1 MERLFQGRFK
11 LYLCAHYSLLFC
23 LSSNE
28 MASSDHL
35 GSLSAQNSLTYITVR
50 KFGGGET
57 HGSGLEAISASFSAI
72 AASVTIKAHSVVP
85 ETHHCLPDVSSQ
97 SSLWDLRSTE
107 RKCTCMAA
115 KFFCSCEG
123 AWWTNR
129 SQLAWRG
136 LLASRI
142 YNTSPLLPR
151 TWKENNNHTSCQTWT
166 ATSSPVDMWSGRAE
180 RSLRHPIPCTW

>member
-1 MERLFQGRFK
+1 MLRCSVCVLTTCFYSYHLKKWPHLVTWEVFQHK
-11 LYLCAHYSLLFC
+11 
-23 LSSNE
+23 
-28 MASSDHL
+28 
-35 GSLSAQNSLTYITVR
+35 SLSAPLTYITFR
-50 KFGGGET
+50 RFGVET
-57 HGSGLEAISASFSAI
+57 HGLREFWHKGHFCFCDYKCIY
-72 AASVTIKAHSVVP
+72 HSVVP
-85 ETHHCLPDVSSQ
+85 ETHHCLPDVSLQ

-136 LLASRI
+136 LLASKI

-151 TWKENNNHTSCQTWT
+151 TWNENNNHTSCQKWT
-166 ATSSPVDMWSGRAE
+166 TASSPVDMWSERAG
-180 RSLRHPIPCTW
+180 RSLRHPILCMG